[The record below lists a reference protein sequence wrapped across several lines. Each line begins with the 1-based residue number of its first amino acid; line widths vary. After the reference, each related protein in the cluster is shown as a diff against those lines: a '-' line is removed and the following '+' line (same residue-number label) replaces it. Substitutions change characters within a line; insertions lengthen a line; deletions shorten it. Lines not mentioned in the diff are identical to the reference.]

1 MLQEKIRTQE
11 EIKEYMDELKSWLKK
26 ERDTPAEEMNKFFS
40 ERIDIYDN
48 VHLEHWAEEYKH
60 IADFFKDDLYNLLD
74 IGCGTGLELKAIYK
88 RFPYVKVT
96 GIDLSGDMLSKLH
109 EKYKDKQIETII
121 ADYFKYSFETEKYD
135 AAMSFETLHHFKYQ
149 KKQKIYDKLFQSIKN
164 GGYYVECDYIAC
176 CNEEEILCLE
186 QYEFKRKISNISEDA
201 FIHVDIPL
209 TLEHQ
214 IELMKN
220 AGFKTVSLLYQNGGT
235 VIIRAEK

>member
-96 GIDLSGDMLSKLH
+96 GIDLSGDMLSKLY

>member
-1 MLQEKIRTQE
+1 MLQEKIRTQD
-11 EIKEYMDELKSWLKK
+11 EIKEYMNELKSWLKK

-74 IGCGTGLELKAIYK
+74 IGCGTGLELEAIYK
-88 RFPYVKVT
+88 RFPYVKIT
-96 GIDLSGDMLSKLH
+96 GIDLSEEMLSKLH

-135 AAMSFETLHHFKYQ
+135 AAMSFETLHHFNYQ
-149 KKQKIYDKLFQSIKN
+149 KKQKIYDKLFQSIKK

-186 QYEFKRKISNISEDA
+186 QYEFKRKISNISEDT
-201 FIHVDIPL
+201 FIHLDIPL